1 MKSHLKV
8 KVYSLSHEMRYIR
21 RLENKWKRRA
31 KFARQKKNDVS
42 QSYSENNFWTLR
54 EHRDDM
60 KLDARVAHLTYGFMR
75 GVPYSKME
83 QLCYGIYKGYG
94 SSEPRW
100 DFIEAMMVRF
110 SKDEPN
116 QQDIAQ
122 RFAEWIEAAKAWYE
136 TNKERIPLVLAMR
149 KAGRAA
155 MLNDPVRQ
163 AERKKHNEQAEKHGR
178 MVHNASY
185 T

>member
-21 RLENKWKRRA
+21 RQENKWKRRA
-31 KFARQKKNDVS
+31 KFARQKKNDIS
-42 QSYSENNFWTLR
+42 QSYAENNFWTLR

-83 QLCYGIYKGYG
+83 HICYGVFKGYG

-136 TNKERIPLVLAMR
+136 GNESRIP
-149 KAGRAA
+149 AA
-155 MLNDPVRQ
+155 RDKRNTDRYARLNDPVWQ
-163 AERKKHNEQAEKHGR
+163 AERKKHNQQAEKHGR
-178 MVHNASY
+178 MLHNAAY